1 MKMKQIIWFSLLM
14 VLGFASF
21 AQDYPYHYFTHI
33 NQVVYNPSLV
43 SAEDKISADVM
54 TYQLWAG
61 GFKPLSDY
69 SLSISFSPGLM
80 KRSRSNYYQAHY
92 GLGATVLRD
101 KIGPF
106 NHNILQLIYAYHL
119 PVADRVVLS
128 FGINLL
134 AENLAIDVH
143 SLNPMQNEDPRLLT
157 GKNQSMLFDGGF
169 GTSLRGDKFR
179 VSFSVQN
186 LAPGTFYF
194 NESTAGEFKSYR
206 KFYLTGLYR
215 FDLHNGMY
223 IQPNVTIRNNIYE
236 EAAFDLFIDCN
247 LRLCSFGAGYRSEQT
262 VFLFAAFPFNDFIFT
277 YTSENPVKFNH
288 MIGNGHTFSLGW
300 KIR

>member
-1 MKMKQIIWFSLLM
+1 MKIKQIIWFSLLM

-69 SLSISFSPGLM
+69 SLSFSFSPGLM
-80 KRSRSNYYQAHY
+80 KKSRTNYYQTHY

-119 PVADRVVLS
+119 PVADRVLLS

-134 AENLAIDVH
+134 TENLAIDVN
-143 SLNPMQNEDPRLLT
+143 SLNPLQNEDPRLLT

-169 GTSLRGDKFR
+169 GTSLRGNKFR

-194 NESTAGEFKSYR
+194 SESTAKEFKSNR

-215 FDLHNGMY
+215 FDLSNGIY
-223 IQPNVTIRNNIYE
+223 IQPNLTLRNNIYKE
-236 EAAFDLFIDCN
+236 PAFDSFIDYS

-262 VFLFAAFPFNDFIFT
+262 VFLFASFPINDFTFT
-277 YTSENPVKFNH
+277 YTSENPIISNH
-288 MIGNGHTFSLGW
+288 MIGSGHTFSFGW
-300 KIR
+300 KIK

>member
-1 MKMKQIIWFSLLM
+1 MKIKQIIWFSLLM

-69 SLSISFSPGLM
+69 SLSFSFSPELM
-80 KRSRSNYYQAHY
+80 KKSRTNYYQTHY

-119 PVADRVVLS
+119 PVADRVLLS

-134 AENLAIDVH
+134 TENLAIDVN
-143 SLNPMQNEDPRLLT
+143 SLNPLENEDPRLLT

-194 NESTAGEFKSYR
+194 SESTAKEFKSNR

-215 FDLHNGMY
+215 FDLNNGIY
-223 IQPNVTIRNNIYE
+223 IQPNLTLRNNIYKE
-236 EAAFDLFIDCN
+236 PAFDSFIDCS

-262 VFLFAAFPFNDFIFT
+262 VFLFASFPINDFTFT
-277 YTSENPVKFNH
+277 YTSENPIISNH
-288 MIGNGHTFSLGW
+288 MIGSGHTFSLGW
-300 KIR
+300 KIK